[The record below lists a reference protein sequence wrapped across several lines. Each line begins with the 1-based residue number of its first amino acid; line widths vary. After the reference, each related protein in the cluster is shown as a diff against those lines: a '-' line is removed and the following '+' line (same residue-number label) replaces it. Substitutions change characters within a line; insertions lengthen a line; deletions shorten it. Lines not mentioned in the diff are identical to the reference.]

1 MIVSQFDPGCHV
13 PDRVGSGRVDLA
25 VHEFLLQGAVEG
37 LGRRVVVADAGP
49 SHRGK
54 DPVVGHDFR
63 VLGRC
68 VLGSSV
74 GMKHCGASDRWADP
88 GCHGQCLVD
97 QSGTH
102 VTGHGVADD
111 FLARCSPVTVARRG
125 EPLAMSECR

>member
-1 MIVSQFDPGCHV
+1 M
-13 PDRVGSGRVDLA
+13 
-25 VHEFLLQGAVEG
+25 
-37 LGRRVVVADAGP
+37 
-49 SHRGK
+49 
-54 DPVVGHDFR
+54 VGHDFR

-102 VTGHGVADD
+102 VTGHG
-111 FLARCSPVTVARRG
+111 RGRRFSCQMQPRDRG
-125 EPLAMSECR
+125 QTRRTPCHVGM